1 MKLLFTRLQQ
11 EIGTVKKS
19 VTQFRVETG
28 SDFDST
34 QFPLIEL
41 KPESSKTEPQ
51 QSVQSAKVPFE
62 ERKTP
67 LALNGKADRFSDIVD
82 LRGVSKK
89 ETMIPHTY
97 SIAGILKAAGP
108 NATRIQDSDSIK
120 TGGTRI
126 TENAPEYYK
135 PADGEDRSM
144 LSEGQARYLFVTRR
158 FIATQEM
165 VEYHAAQE
173 RHGSFEMKI

>member
-28 SDFDST
+28 SDSDST

-41 KPESSKTEPQ
+41 KPESSKTEAQ

-67 LALNGKADRFSDIVD
+67 LALNGKADRFADIVD

-89 ETMIPHTY
+89 ETLIPNTY
-97 SIAGILKAAGP
+97 SIAGILRATLSSQ
-108 NATRIQDSDSIK
+108 TRIEDNGSLKAD
-120 TGGTRI
+120 GTRI
-126 TENAPEYYK
+126 PENTRAYYK
-135 PADGEDRSM
+135 PADGEDSSM

-165 VEYHAAQE
+165 VDYHAAQE
-173 RHGSFEMKI
+173 RRGSFEMKI